1 MQGGCAGLLKA
12 INGFASE
19 VGDSLSAYAARRRSR
34 FRFSLALAADAD
46 VGRLKRTWTGVA
58 ICALACA
65 ELAVRSPG
73 SPATWLT
80 QANQ

>member
-1 MQGGCAGLLKA
+1 MQVGCAGLLKA

-34 FRFSLALAADAD
+34 FSLVLAADPD

-65 ELAVRSPG
+65 
-73 SPATWLT
+73 
-80 QANQ
+80 